1 MAFKTCLFWT
11 WRHFRRHLFFIRY
24 FLSIRHVTTSTVHCS
39 TVSSPVRLLLL
50 DLVLVKTY
58 SRSFLQLCSWVLTF
72 FHCWS
77 WRSITITWL
86 WVLVLRC
93 LEWISPLGNPQ
104 WRALGKFQIKRIE
117 ERDHMV
123 IYLSAMGTSHPY
135 KYVEESADGCLYRYT
150 RKGQHDLIVKKTI
163 KADLA
168 TFHD

>member
-1 MAFKTCLFWT
+1 MIMAFNYDYVIMGLGSS
-11 WRHFRRHLFFIRY
+11 
-24 FLSIRHVTTSTVHCS
+24 LSRV
-39 TVSSPVRLLLL
+39 
-50 DLVLVKTY
+50 DLP
-58 SRSFLQLCSWVLTF
+58 
-72 FHCWS
+72 
-77 WRSITITWL
+77 
-86 WVLVLRC
+86 
-93 LEWISPLGNPQ
+93 PLGNPQ